1 MFSPLHTL
9 LCSERAPEL
18 PVARRGAELLD
29 FATFRLRAAQWQAA
43 AQAHAGSRVGLFIE
57 DSAEFAAALF
67 GLWHAGKT
75 VWLPGDALPATLA
88 ALGREV
94 EGLVGDVAQP
104 AFSPGDATATAAPL
118 DPQAQQLVIFTS
130 GSTAAPQPIVKRLA
144 QLFDEVAAL
153 EQAFGARVAA
163 TEVLATVSHQHIY
176 GLLFRVL
183 WPLAAGRVVHA
194 ERIAFVDDLARL
206 AAGRPALLIASPAHL
221 KRLPL
226 LQFDPAQLRAVFSS
240 GGPLPD
246 AALPDCRT
254 RLGQAP
260 IEVFGSSE
268 TGGVAWRQRSRDDQ
282 TPWQALPGVQWRL
295 DGERLEVRSAHLD
308 TDGWQTSADRAA
320 AAQTG
325 EGFVLLGRADAVIK
339 VEEKRVSPAAIEAAL
354 GVTGLVEEARVLLL
368 PAAADGG
375 RAPLAVVARPS
386 PTGWSLHDE
395 AGKSA
400 LVTALRSAL
409 AGVVE
414 AVALPRRWRFVHALP
429 HNAQG
434 KTTMQSLLGLFDPRR
449 PQPRV
454 LEADASR
461 ALLRLTP
468 AATLQQFDGHFP
480 GHPVLPGVAQ
490 LEWAIQFGRELFPQ
504 LPPQFLGME
513 ALKFQQIIPPGL
525 EVRLAL
531 ECKADPAEGSGKL
544 VFSYTSTRGTH
555 ATGRVLFGAAAP
567 R

>member
-1 MFSPLHTL
+1 MFQALHTL

-18 PVARRGAELLD
+18 PVARRADELIS
-29 FATFRLRAAQWQAA
+29 FASFRQRASQWQAA
-43 AQAHAGSRVGLFIE
+43 AQAHAGSRFGLFIE

-94 EGLVGDVAQP
+94 DGLVGDVPQP
-104 AFSPGDATATAAPL
+104 AFAPGAATATPAPL

-153 EQAFGARVAA
+153 EQAFGARAA
-163 TEVLATVSHQHIY
+163 GAEVLATVSHQHIY

-183 WPLAAGRVVHA
+183 WPLAAGRVLRA
-194 ERIAFVDDLARL
+194 ERLAFLEDLTRL
-206 AAGRPALLIASPAHL
+206 AADRPALLIASPAHL
-221 KRLPL
+221 KRLPA
-226 LQFDPAQLRAVFSS
+226 LQIDPAQLRAIFSS

-246 AALPDCRT
+246 AALPGCRAL
-254 RLGQAP
+254 LGHAP

-268 TGGVAWRQRSRDDQ
+268 TGGVAWRQRAQDDSS
-282 TPWQALPGVQWRL
+282 TWLPLPGVQWRL
-295 DGERLEVRSAHLD
+295 DGERLEVRSPHLD
-308 TDGWQTSADRAA
+308 TDAWQASADRAA
-320 AAQTG
+320 AAG
-325 EGFVLLGRADAVIK
+325 EGFVLLGRADTVIK

-354 GVTGLVEEARVLLL
+354 CGTGLVDEARVLLL
-368 PAAADGG
+368 PAAAGA

-386 PTGWSLHDE
+386 PGGWSLHDE
-395 AGKSA
+395 AGKNA
-400 LVTALRSAL
+400 LATALRSAL
-409 AGVVE
+409 AATVE

-429 HNAQG
+429 YNAQG
-434 KTTMQSLLGLFDPRR
+434 KTTMQALLALFDPRR

-454 LEADASR
+454 LEAYGSR
-461 ALLRLTP
+461 AVLRLTP
-468 AATLQQFDGHFP
+468 AATLPQFDGHFP

-504 LPPQFLGME
+504 LPPHFLGME

-525 EVRLAL
+525 EVQLAL
-531 ECKADPAEGSGKL
+531 ECKLETGKL
-544 VFSYTSTRGTH
+544 VFSYTSQRGTH
-555 ATGRVLFGAAAP
+555 AAGRVLFGASAST
-567 R
+567 